1 MAEEKDVECASRQ
14 NQVLEELRREHHEK
28 LEAWVRGLCVS
39 LNPTDAV
46 GVNEIE
52 SPYDCRAGI
61 GAAIQEITDST
72 EADSPCDLRIAADG
86 CGASAEHPR
95 DRPAGPPWPGLPGST
110 RSGASARRLA
120 RNGRTTA

>member
-1 MAEEKDVECASRQ
+1 MQRGKAMSTAIRTVLRMSSAASRQ

-52 SPYDCRAGI
+52 SLSDDCSGAGI
-61 GAAIQEITDST
+61 GAAILEITDST
-72 EADSPCDLRIAADG
+72 EPIVHSICGRDRRLRI
-86 CGASAEHPR
+86 R
-95 DRPAGPPWPGLPGST
+95 
-110 RSGASARRLA
+110 
-120 RNGRTTA
+120 